1 MFNKKLISILCVI
14 IMLVLFTG
22 CTNKNEEVIMIT
34 ADNMSAVFNR
44 YPNSLGE

>member
-1 MFNKKLISILCVI
+1 MFNKKLISILCV

-34 ADNMSAVFNR
+34 ADNMSAVFN
-44 YPNSLGE
+44 